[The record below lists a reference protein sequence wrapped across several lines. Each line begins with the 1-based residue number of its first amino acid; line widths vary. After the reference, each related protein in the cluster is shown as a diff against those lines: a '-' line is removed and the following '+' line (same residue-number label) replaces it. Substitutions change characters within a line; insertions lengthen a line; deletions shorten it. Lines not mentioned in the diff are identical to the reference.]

1 RKASFQGWEY
11 AMEHPEEIIQH
22 ILTLPGVATRSTTP
36 EKLRFEAARMKELIL
51 PGLVDAG
58 HMNPGRF
65 RRIAQI
71 AMKQGFVKTIRD
83 PEGFLFEPPVPA
95 AKTLLR
101 ALTLGGPVVLGI
113 LLMVGL
119 WIMQLRRTV
128 HSRTRALREEV
139 AQRQQREEA
148 LRESKAQYDNLV
160 ERIPVGVYLIRS
172 KPDHS
177 FGFDFASP
185 KMADL
190 FGVELDALRKDV
202 QLGFKAVHPD
212 DLDHF
217 VKLNQDGLKFLVPFF
232 WEGRVVVEGDV
243 KWLHIASTPE
253 PLADGDVLWHGVVVD
268 ITERKRSEEAL
279 RESEGRFRGLLQC
292 VDSVAVQGYAP
303 DGTIQYWNQASER
316 LYGFTAQE
324 AVGRNLLD
332 LLIPPEMQEGVAE
345 AMRTMWATGQA
356 IPSSELSLLRKDGSR
371 IQVYSS
377 HAIVHI
383 PGREPELFCID
394 VDLTERKRLEA
405 QLQQTQK
412 MQSLGSLAGGV
423 AHDINN
429 VLAAILGLAS
439 ANLEIQPQGSPTY
452 RAFETISKAAIR
464 GGKTVKSLLSFARQ
478 SPAEDRV
485 VDMNAI
491 LRDEVQLLERTT
503 LSVVRLELD
512 LQSDLHAMRGD
523 VSALTH
529 ALMNLCVNAVDA
541 MVEGGTLTLRTRN
554 LDSAWIEI
562 QVQDNGLGMP
572 REVLNRA
579 LDPFFTTKDVGKGTG
594 LGLSMVYSTVMAHH
608 GDIEIQSDP
617 GQGTCVSLRFPA
629 ILPADLPQ
637 AMDHEAAQEGARTK
651 LRVLLVDDDELIRS
665 SIGAVLAALGHEA
678 STVPSGEEA
687 LERLQMGLEA
697 DVMILDMNMPGLGGA
712 GTLAKLRTLRPSLPV
727 LLATGRADQ
736 SAWDLAET
744 YPKVSLLPKP
754 FSMVELNNRL
764 QLLNRN

>member
-1 RKASFQGWEY
+1 
-11 AMEHPEEIIQH
+11 M
-22 ILTLPGVATRSTTP
+22 
-36 EKLRFEAARMKELIL
+36 
-51 PGLVDAG
+51 
-58 HMNPGRF
+58 
-65 RRIAQI
+65 
-71 AMKQGFVKTIRD
+71 
-83 PEGFLFEPPVPA
+83 PA